1 MLESINW
8 IRDYFD
14 QSPDA
19 VMIFQNDGL
28 VLSNRLAQHLTNQI
42 GLSPDYIL
50 QIAKNAWQQ
59 HGHNDCANCQIKSRT
74 DFVAVPI
81 SSRNP
86 QGQKIHFSLVYK
98 PLESKKG
105 VFALIL
111 ENREQ
116 QQRLTKIEE

>member
-50 QIAKNAWQQ
+50 QIAKNAW
-59 HGHNDCANCQIKSRT
+59 
-74 DFVAVPI
+74 
-81 SSRNP
+81 
-86 QGQKIHFSLVYK
+86 
-98 PLESKKG
+98 
-105 VFALIL
+105 
-111 ENREQ
+111 
-116 QQRLTKIEE
+116 

>member
-42 GLSPDYIL
+42 GRKQEGRLRPDL
-50 QIAKNAWQQ
+50 R
-59 HGHNDCANCQIKSRT
+59 KSRT
-74 DFVAVPI
+74 AAAD
-81 SSRNP
+81 
-86 QGQKIHFSLVYK
+86 
-98 PLESKKG
+98 
-105 VFALIL
+105 
-111 ENREQ
+111 EN
-116 QQRLTKIEE
+116 

>member
-50 QIAKNAWQQ
+50 QIAKML
-59 HGHNDCANCQIKSRT
+59 G
-74 DFVAVPI
+74 
-81 SSRNP
+81 SSTAIMTAR
-86 QGQKIHFSLVYK
+86 I
-98 PLESKKG
+98 
-105 VFALIL
+105 A
-111 ENREQ
+111 R
-116 QQRLTKIEE
+116 